1 MQHLTNLSLKNFMQN
16 DDMSYFLRM
25 ETIFITFI
33 TSATGYIFAS
43 ASPLSDNS
51 INLEVFWWKFEVSDV
66 WLPIKYYSL
75 VLIRITIR
83 IQEF

>member
-51 INLEVFWWKFEVSDV
+51 INLEVF
-66 WLPIKYYSL
+66 
-75 VLIRITIR
+75 
-83 IQEF
+83 